1 MENNLV
7 ELKFDN
13 VYRFFDELKIKY
25 ENEYQNNK
33 TITKEIYVH
42 PIIRILKILFIYSPL
57 TFTCLGGFWYIKN
70 YTNYTIDR
78 EVAELLKFLTGIL
91 TQSLLMLLLFSSFFF
106 ISYMITNW
114 INFIPKGRNPA
125 HIKQKRKT
133 LSRKKYFSEIRKD
146 MIYYVRYNLS
156 YSITED
162 MLIFDKNGLIIGLD
176 LSKKENKRIF
186 SEAEREL
193 ESKQS

>member
-25 ENEYQNNK
+25 ENEYQDNK

-114 INFIPKGRNPA
+114 INFIPKGRKLA

-133 LSRKKYFSEIRKD
+133 LSRKKYFSEIRD
-146 MIYYVRYNLS
+146 AMIYYVRWNLS
-156 YSITED
+156 YSIKEN
-162 MLIFDKNGLIIGLD
+162 MLIFDKNGLIIGPD

-186 SEAEREL
+186 SEAERKL

>member
-13 VYRFFDELKIKY
+13 VNRFFDELKIKY

-57 TFTCLGGFWYIKN
+57 TFTCLGGFWYMKN

-114 INFIPKGRNPA
+114 INFIPKGRKPA

-162 MLIFDKNGLIIGLD
+162 MLIFDKNGLIIGPD

-186 SEAEREL
+186 SEAERKL